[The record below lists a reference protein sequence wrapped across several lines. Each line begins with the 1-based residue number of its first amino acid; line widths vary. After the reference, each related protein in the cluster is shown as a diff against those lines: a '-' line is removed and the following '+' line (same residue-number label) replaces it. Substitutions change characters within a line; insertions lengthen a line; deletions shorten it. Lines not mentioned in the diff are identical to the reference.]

1 MIMLLV
7 LALMIVD
14 IMIVGVLLVKT
25 IQSIFRAKSIT
36 GALFWL
42 VILAVIVV
50 YAIAFFNVAI
60 IGFFDQG
67 ISILLYPVVFTVVY
81 WMLNKIKS
89 RKKR

>member
-50 YAIAFFNVAI
+50 YAITFFNVAI
-60 IGFFDQG
+60 LGFFDQG
-67 ISILLYPVVFTVVY
+67 ISILFYPVVFTVVY
-81 WMLNKIKS
+81 WILKKIKS